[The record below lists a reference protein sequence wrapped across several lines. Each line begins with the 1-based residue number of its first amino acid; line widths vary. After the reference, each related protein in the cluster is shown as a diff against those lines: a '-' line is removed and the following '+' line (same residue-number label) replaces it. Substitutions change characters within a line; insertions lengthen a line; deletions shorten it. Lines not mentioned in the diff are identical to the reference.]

1 MRSMPMKRNDR
12 WSIDTI
18 DLTTGQQEEQPEET
32 KFISWFKRNWKRLL
46 IIVGIVYVLILS
58 FGIASTR
65 YYTDESGNR
74 KAYQVT
80 FSNLKTEDDYRE
92 LTEKFKEIRSL
103 LVDITIIDIH
113 VANGELGNYEAATQY
128 TALLNDRLD
137 VLIPKISA
145 LNVQDEQTALQEEM
159 ESILS
164 YDLALYLQNMAAALK
179 TGDNNTVATAL
190 SYRDRAFSTY
200 ELINKDMK
208 TLSEKLKM
216 GDADFYNWILQDA
229 VLAKDKTA
237 VLAER
242 GE

>member
-18 DLTTGQQEEQPEET
+18 DLTTGQQKEQPEES

-80 FSNLKTEDDYRE
+80 FSNLKTEDDYKE

-103 LVDITIIDIH
+103 LVDMTIIDIH

-145 LNVQDEQTALQEEM
+145 LNL
-159 ESILS
+159 
-164 YDLALYLQNMAAALK
+164 
-179 TGDNNTVATAL
+179 TVSNPL
-190 SYRDRAFSTY
+190 
-200 ELINKDMK
+200 
-208 TLSEKLKM
+208 
-216 GDADFYNWILQDA
+216 DFT
-229 VLAKDKTA
+229 V
-237 VLAER
+237 
-242 GE
+242 

>member
-1 MRSMPMKRNDR
+1 MKRNDR

-18 DLTTGQQEEQPEET
+18 DLTTKRQEEQPKESG
-32 KFISWFKRNWKRLL
+32 FVSWLKRYWKPIL
-46 IIVGIVYVLILS
+46 IIAGILYVLILS
-58 FGIASTR
+58 FGIATTR

-74 KAYQVT
+74 KAYQVN
-80 FSNLKTEDDYRE
+80 FANLKAEDDYRE
-92 LTEKFKEIRSL
+92 LVGKFKEIRSL
-103 LVDITIIDIH
+103 LVDITIVDIH

-179 TGDNNTVATAL
+179 TGDNNTVAKAL
-190 SYRDRAFSTY
+190 SYRDKAFATY

-208 TLSEKLKM
+208 VLSEKLKM
-216 GDADFYNWILQDA
+216 GDGDFFEWLLQDA